1 MSFKVKLILTY
12 IFLIIVVIFFSA
24 FFTKLYISRS
34 FNQIIIRET
43 PSGFKM
49 FMTPHGERFL
59 NAMKLVLLWV
69 GIISILIGSALA
81 FFVSK
86 LTVNP
91 IKKMVKFSKK
101 IEKGDYSA
109 RINAKTK
116 DEIGQLA
123 RALDHMAEHLSEIE
137 KMRKTL
143 VQNVSHD
150 LRTPLTVINGYLETL
165 DNKDFTKEEKEK
177 SLKIIKGEVERMES
191 MLNELSVLS
200 ALDGKKYKLNLK
212 KINLNDFIIE
222 TSEMIRIEANKKNLF
237 VKINKNSK
245 PIYINADRKRIK
257 EIFLNLLDNAIKYTD
272 KGGIYIKNFQEG
284 TNAII
289 SIKDTGKGMPEQE
302 LPYIF
307 DRFYRGEK
315 SRSRTTGGLGIGLTI
330 IKELIYAHNGKIK
343 VKSELGKGTEFIL
356 SFPVLK
362 ASRVKKQ

>member
-12 IFLIIVVIFFSA
+12 VFLIIVVIFFSA
-24 FFTKLYISRS
+24 FFTRLK
-34 FNQIIIRET
+34 
-43 PSGFKM
+43 
-49 FMTPHGERFL
+49 GERFL
-59 NAMKLVLLWV
+59 NTMKFVLLWV
-69 GIISILIGSALA
+69 GAISILVGSALA
-81 FFVSK
+81 LFVSQ

-116 DEIGQLA
+116 DEIGQLG

-165 DNKDFTKEEKEK
+165 DNKDFTKKEKEK
-177 SLKIIKGEVERMES
+177 SLKIIKVEVERMES

-200 ALDGKKYKLNLK
+200 ALDSKKYKLK
-212 KINLNDFIIE
+212 
-222 TSEMIRIEANKKNLF
+222 
-237 VKINKNSK
+237 
-245 PIYINADRKRIK
+245 
-257 EIFLNLLDNAIKYTD
+257 
-272 KGGIYIKNFQEG
+272 G

-289 SIKDTGKGMPEQE
+289 SIKDTGKGIPGQE
-302 LPYIF
+302 LSYIF

-330 IKELIYAHNGKIK
+330 IKELIYAHNGTIK

-356 SFPVLK
+356 SFPISK
-362 ASRVKKQ
+362 SP